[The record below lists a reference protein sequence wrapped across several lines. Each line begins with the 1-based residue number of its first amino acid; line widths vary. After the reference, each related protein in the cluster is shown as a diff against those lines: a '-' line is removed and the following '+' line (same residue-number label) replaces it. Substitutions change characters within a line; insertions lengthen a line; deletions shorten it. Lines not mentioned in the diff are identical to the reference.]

1 MEGGKILGQGTFG
14 CVFTPPL
21 LCNKS
26 NYKVQKGDVGKITE
40 AIDYVNEKRAYT
52 VLNNVKGDYYV
63 LLNPE
68 SECTPKDFDKQIDK
82 DVRHCRFIK
91 EYDNSSIIHFT
102 MPYGGIGIRKIFT
115 TGGTNPPLSILS
127 FTKHILEGGVNLAL
141 KGYVHYDIHQDNIL
155 LMENTLKPRLI
166 DFGMSFSSQSIS
178 ETVLDERWKVYSPD
192 YSPEPPEVTCITGIR
207 KGKPI
212 QAVFNEIYTM
222 KPVLQ
227 EAEISI
233 GLSRKKQ
240 ITNLVKFWKS
250 SKVILEKD
258 WVNFFK
264 LYWTGFDAWGIGVV
278 LLSIL
283 RMNYM
288 YSLKANNIKEINQ
301 VKNVIRKLLCM
312 DPRGRFDCLEAL
324 SELDPMNPI
333 LMSSAGKSWLKERSI
348 IRKSFA

>member
-1 MEGGKILGQGTFG
+1 MEGGKILGQGTYG

-26 NYKVQKGDVGKITE
+26 NYKVKKGEVGKITE

-68 SECTPKDFDKQIDK
+68 SECTPKNFDKQIDK
-82 DVRHCRFIK
+82 DVGQCKFIK
-91 EYDNSSIIHFT
+91 EYDNSAIIHFT
-102 MPYGGIGIRKIFT
+102 MPYGGVSIRKVYT
-115 TGGTNPPLSILS
+115 TFGTAPPFSILS
-127 FTKHILEGGVNLAL
+127 FAKHILEGGVNLAL

-155 LMENTLKPRLI
+155 LMENTFKPRFI
-166 DFGMSFSSQSIS
+166 DFGMSFSSHSIS
-178 ETVLDERWKVYSPD
+178 ETVLNERWKVYSPD
-192 YSPEPPEVTCITGIR
+192 YSPEPPEITCITGIR
-207 KGKPI
+207 NGKEI
-212 QAVFNEIYTM
+212 KNVVREIYM
-222 KPVLQ
+222 QKPVLQ

-233 GLSRKKQ
+233 GLSRKNQ
-240 ITNLVKFWKS
+240 VTQFIKFWKS

-258 WVNFFK
+258 WVKFFK

-288 YSLKANNIKEINQ
+288 FSLNQDKIKETNQ
-301 VKNVIRKLLCM
+301 VKNVIRKLLYM
-312 DPRGRFDCLEAL
+312 NPRARFDCLEAL
-324 SELDPMNPI
+324 SELDPTNQI
-333 LMSSAGKSWLKERSI
+333 LMSDAGKSWLKERSI
-348 IRKSFA
+348 IRTAM